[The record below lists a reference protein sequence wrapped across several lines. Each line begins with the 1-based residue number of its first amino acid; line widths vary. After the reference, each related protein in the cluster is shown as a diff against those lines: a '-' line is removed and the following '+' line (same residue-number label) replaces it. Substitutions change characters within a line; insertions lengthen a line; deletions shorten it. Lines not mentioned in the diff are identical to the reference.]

1 MKASFRS
8 LSKPVHALLSCTNS
22 IKHAF
27 PTLLHLDP
35 SLHIGRQ
42 NVSLCLCWPPKP
54 LPNTETPP
62 APTKPK
68 TYSHLTNSAVFS
80 VPTRTAFAFAVLT
93 SAMFV
98 AAWVTRPLVTPSA
111 HPAIVTAA
119 GARNTNAMTTTV
131 RCTNLCGRQRN
142 RKGQKKRAGGR
153 QKERKGGG
161 GGGKWDGKGKTRRWW
176 DKATRVKKR
185 QIQNLL
191 SRKGSHAPLPCLMAA
206 EKKFLHLIRGN
217 PFWQY
222 KSNKSITKKRQGLWQ
237 P

>member
-142 RKGQKKRAGGR
+142 RKGQKRESGGKTERKKRRGEVEVGWKREDKAVMGQGDKGEKKTNPEFIV
-153 QKERKGGG
+153 KERQPRSTTLSDGSWKEIPAPHKGQSFL
-161 GGGKWDGKGKTRRWW
+161 TI
-176 DKATRVKKR
+176 
-185 QIQNLL
+185 QI
-191 SRKGSHAPLPCLMAA
+191 
-206 EKKFLHLIRGN
+206 
-217 PFWQY
+217 
-222 KSNKSITKKRQGLWQ
+222 
-237 P
+237 

>member
-142 RKGQKKRAGGR
+142 RKGQKKESGG
-153 QKERKGGG
+153 KTERKKRRGGW
-161 GGGKWDGKGKTRRWW
+161 KWDGKRE
-176 DKATRVKKR
+176 DKAVMG
-185 QIQNLL
+185 QGD
-191 SRKGSHAPLPCLMAA
+191 KG
-206 EKKFLHLIRGN
+206 EKKTNPEFIVKERQPRSTTLSDGSWKEIPAPHKGQSFLTI
-217 PFWQY
+217 Q
-222 KSNKSITKKRQGLWQ
+222 I
-237 P
+237 

>member
-35 SLHIGRQ
+35 SLHTGRQ
-42 NVSLCLCWPPKP
+42 TVSLCLCWPSKP

-80 VPTRTAFAFAVLT
+80 VPTWTAFAFAVLT

-111 HPAIVTAA
+111 HPAVVTAA

-142 RKGQKKRAGGR
+142 RKGQKKESGG
-153 QKERKGGG
+153 KTERKKRRGWGGSG
-161 GGGKWDGKGKTRRWW
+161 MERE
-176 DKATRVKKR
+176 DKAVMG
-185 QIQNLL
+185 QGD
-191 SRKGSHAPLPCLMAA
+191 KG
-206 EKKFLHLIRGN
+206 EKKDKSRIYCQGKAATLHYLVW
-217 PFWQY
+217 WQL
-222 KSNKSITKKRQGLWQ
+222 KRNSCTS
-237 P
+237 

>member
-8 LSKPVHALLSCTNS
+8 LSKTIHALLSCTNS

-142 RKGQKKRAGGR
+142 RKGQKKRVGGR

-161 GGGKWDGKGKTRRWW
+161 EVEVGWKRE
-176 DKATRVKKR
+176 DKAVMG
-185 QIQNLL
+185 QGD
-191 SRKGSHAPLPCLMAA
+191 KG
-206 EKKFLHLIRGN
+206 EKKTNPEFIVKERQPRSTTLSDGSWKEIPAPHKGQSFLTI
-217 PFWQY
+217 Q
-222 KSNKSITKKRQGLWQ
+222 I
-237 P
+237 

>member
-8 LSKPVHALLSCTNS
+8 LSKPIHALLSCTNS

-131 RCTNLCGRQRN
+131 RCTNLCGIQRN
-142 RKGQKKRAGGR
+142 RKGQKKESGG
-153 QKERKGGG
+153 KTERKKRRGGG
-161 GGGKWDGKGKTRRWW
+161 GSGMEKGRQGGDGTRRQGWKKDKSRIYCQGKAATLHYLVWW
-176 DKATRVKKR
+176 QLKR
-185 QIQNLL
+185 N
-191 SRKGSHAPLPCLMAA
+191 SCTS
-206 EKKFLHLIRGN
+206 
-217 PFWQY
+217 
-222 KSNKSITKKRQGLWQ
+222 
-237 P
+237 

>member
-142 RKGQKKRAGGR
+142 RKGQKKRERGEDRKKEKEGG
-153 QKERKGGG
+153 
-161 GGGKWDGKGKTRRWW
+161 
-176 DKATRVKKR
+176 
-185 QIQNLL
+185 
-191 SRKGSHAPLPCLMAA
+191 
-206 EKKFLHLIRGN
+206 
-217 PFWQY
+217 
-222 KSNKSITKKRQGLWQ
+222 
-237 P
+237 

>member
-8 LSKPVHALLSCTNS
+8 LSKPVHALRSCTNS

-131 RCTNLCGRQRN
+131 RCTNLCGIQRN
-142 RKGQKKRAGGR
+142 RKGQKKRVGGR

-161 GGGKWDGKGKTRRWW
+161 EVEVGWKRE
-176 DKATRVKKR
+176 DKAVMG
-185 QIQNLL
+185 QGD
-191 SRKGSHAPLPCLMAA
+191 KG
-206 EKKFLHLIRGN
+206 EKKTNPEFIVKERQPRSTTLSDGSWKEIPAPHKGQSFLTI
-217 PFWQY
+217 Q
-222 KSNKSITKKRQGLWQ
+222 I
-237 P
+237 

>member
-142 RKGQKKRAGGR
+142 RKGQKRESGG
-153 QKERKGGG
+153 KTERK
-161 GGGKWDGKGKTRRWW
+161 KRRGEVEVGWKRE
-176 DKATRVKKR
+176 DKAVMG
-185 QIQNLL
+185 QGD
-191 SRKGSHAPLPCLMAA
+191 KG
-206 EKKFLHLIRGN
+206 EKKTN
-217 PFWQY
+217 PEF
-222 KSNKSITKKRQGLWQ
+222 IV
-237 P
+237 

>member
-35 SLHIGRQ
+35 SPHISRQ
-42 NVSLCLCWPPKP
+42 NVSLCLCWPHRP
-54 LPNTETPP
+54 LPNTTPP
-62 APTKPK
+62 PPPTQ

-80 VPTRTAFAFAVLT
+80 VPTRTAFAFAVLA

-98 AAWVTRPLVTPSA
+98 AAWVTRPLVTPGA
-111 HPAIVTAA
+111 HPAVVTAA
-119 GARNTNAMTTTV
+119 GARNTNAMATTV

-142 RKGQKKRAGGR
+142 RKGQKRRVGEDR
-153 QKERKGGG
+153 QKAKRGVEVGWKR
-161 GGGKWDGKGKTRRWW
+161 KTRRWW
-176 DKATRVKKR
+176 DKATRVKKKR

>member
-8 LSKPVHALLSCTNS
+8 LSKPIHALLSCTNS

-142 RKGQKKRAGGR
+142 RKGQKKRVGGR

-161 GGGKWDGKGKTRRWW
+161 EVEVGWKRE
-176 DKATRVKKR
+176 DKAVMG
-185 QIQNLL
+185 QGD
-191 SRKGSHAPLPCLMAA
+191 KG
-206 EKKFLHLIRGN
+206 EKKTNPEFIVKERQPRSTTLSDGSWKEIPAPHKGQSFLTI
-217 PFWQY
+217 Q
-222 KSNKSITKKRQGLWQ
+222 I
-237 P
+237 

>member
-142 RKGQKKRAGGR
+142 RKGQKKESRG
-153 QKERKGGG
+153 KTERKKRRGGG
-161 GGGKWDGKGKTRRWW
+161 GSGMEKGRQGGDGTRRQGWKKDKSRIYCQGKAATLHYLVWW
-176 DKATRVKKR
+176 QLKR
-185 QIQNLL
+185 N
-191 SRKGSHAPLPCLMAA
+191 SCTS
-206 EKKFLHLIRGN
+206 
-217 PFWQY
+217 
-222 KSNKSITKKRQGLWQ
+222 
-237 P
+237 

>member
-161 GGGKWDGKGKTRRWW
+161 EVEVGWKRE
-176 DKATRVKKR
+176 DKAVMG
-185 QIQNLL
+185 QGD
-191 SRKGSHAPLPCLMAA
+191 KG
-206 EKKFLHLIRGN
+206 EKKTNPEFIVKERQPRSTTLSDGSWKEIPAPHKGQSFLTI
-217 PFWQY
+217 Q
-222 KSNKSITKKRQGLWQ
+222 I
-237 P
+237 

>member
-142 RKGQKKRAGGR
+142 RKGQKKRVGGR

-161 GGGKWDGKGKTRRWW
+161 EVEVGWKRE
-176 DKATRVKKR
+176 DKAVMG
-185 QIQNLL
+185 QGD
-191 SRKGSHAPLPCLMAA
+191 KG
-206 EKKFLHLIRGN
+206 EKKTNPEFIVKERQPRSTTLSDGSWKEIPAPHKGQSFLTI
-217 PFWQY
+217 Q
-222 KSNKSITKKRQGLWQ
+222 I
-237 P
+237 